1 MTSKFE
7 DIVFLIETGTA
18 AASIATAAS
27 NPVIAA
33 SLDGANR
40 LIRIGMDAYASG
52 RDRGEWTPAEEKR
65 FDEVVLPAV
74 TSQPHWV
81 KKPETGEEK

>member
-18 AASIATAAS
+18 AASIATATS
-27 NPVIAA
+27 NPIISA

-40 LIRIGMDAYASG
+40 LIKIGMDAYESG
-52 RDRGEWTPAEEKR
+52 RDRGEWTEAEGKH
-65 FDEVVLPAV
+65 FDEVVLPTI
-74 TSQPHWV
+74 TSQAHWI
-81 KKPETGEEK
+81 KQ

>member
-7 DIVFLIETGTA
+7 DVMFLIETGTA

-33 SLDGANR
+33 SLDAANR
-40 LIRIGMDAYASG
+40 LVKIGMDAYVSG
-52 RDRGEWTPAEEKR
+52 RARGEWTEAQSKH

-74 TSQPHWV
+74 TSQAHWIQS
-81 KKPETGEEK
+81 PESKG